1 MKNLILKYFP
11 QHRIYVEVFGGSA
24 ALLFSKRPSD
34 VEVYND
40 IDSGLVNFLEY
51 YKIRKNL
58 KNSID

>member
-11 QHRIYVEVFGGSA
+11 QHRIYVEAFGGSA

-40 IDSGLVNFLEY
+40 ID
-51 YKIRKNL
+51 IRIT
-58 KNSID
+58 S